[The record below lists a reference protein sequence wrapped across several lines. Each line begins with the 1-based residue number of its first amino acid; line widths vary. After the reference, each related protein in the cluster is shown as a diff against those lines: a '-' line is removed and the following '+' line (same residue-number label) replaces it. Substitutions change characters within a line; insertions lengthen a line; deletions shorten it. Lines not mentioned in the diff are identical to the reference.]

1 MTDHV
6 LVEDS
11 IAVVGMACR
20 LPGGIDSPESLW
32 RSLIETRD
40 AAAGVV
46 VGEPDGFDPEFF
58 GISLPDAE
66 AMDPRLRLALETG
79 WQALEYA
86 GIDPATL
93 RDSDT
98 GVYLGAPG
106 GDYARVATILGFRGP
121 ALSIDTAGS
130 AALVAV
136 HLAARAIAAGDCS
149 LALIGGADGPHE
161 GVAVL
166 VLARL
171 SEAHRR
177 GYQVLAVL
185 RGSAVKH
192 EGAAG
197 PGAQE
202 GPIRAALA
210 NAELAAAGI
219 DVVAGPETGSAA
231 AGLAGV
237 LTTIQAIRHGLV
249 PPTVAAAPA
258 VPWPEHDRPRR
269 AAVAVFGVSGTNA
282 HVILEQA
289 PPGPPLTP
297 VDPTRRVPLT
307 VWPFSAR
314 TPEALAE
321 QAARLADHVRAHPEF
336 TAREV
341 GHALTTTRTVF
352 DHRAA
357 VLGRNRID
365 LLAGLAAVAEGKP
378 VGPIRGLAADRR
390 VVFVFPGQGQQYQ
403 GMAAQLLAE
412 SPVFAAEIA
421 ACEAAL
427 SEFVDWSLTDV
438 LTEAEGAPSLEHVDV
453 VQPALFATMVSLAA
467 LWRSFGIE
475 PAAVLGH
482 SQGEVAAAYVAGALT
497 LSDAARI
504 VALRSRLLRELDG
517 TGGMASVNAPVARVR
532 EFMAGIDDL
541 HVAAVNSP
549 TATVVAGGVDGVAR
563 MLEVCERAAVRAR
576 RIPADC
582 AGHTAHVDVLRERL
596 DAAVAPITA
605 RATGIT
611 FFSTVTGG
619 VLGGEQLGPDYW
631 FRNLRAAVSF
641 EAGFQAAAE
650 SGYNAFL
657 EMSANPVL
665 TAAMHESLGA
675 AADSCLVTGSLRRD
689 DAGIRRLLASVSEAH
704 VGGVSPQW
712 STIYPVG
719 SARPIQLPTY
729 AFQHRTYST
738 AGVAETGGE
747 EPGDLGLAAA
757 GHPLL
762 GAVAEVPGADRFQF
776 VTRTS
781 RATRGWIADHALR
794 GTAALPAAALVELA
808 FHVGG
813 RLGVPR
819 VRKLTMHEPVTLP
832 TAGAVDLQ
840 VVVGE
845 LGESGQRTVAVFS
858 SPEDADAPLG
868 QRHWTRHADGVLTS
882 GSRTADTD
890 THGLTVWP
898 PVGATP
904 GLEPGPVYETLA
916 ALGYR
921 YGPAF
926 QGVRRIWHR
935 GDEIFAEV
943 ALPDSVADAD
953 NYGLHPALL
962 DAALQPVFAAATPL
976 QADGIRLP
984 VMWEDVELRAV
995 GAKTLRVRLTSAGT
1009 DRFRWA
1015 LGDGTGR
1022 IIAEGTVGMGV
1033 VAPTERAAG
1042 GSARR
1047 NALYSVDWLTVQAW
1061 RGRYA
1066 TRQGEWAIVGKTP
1079 FGARGEAG
1087 PARYTDLEALYTA
1100 VDSGAETPSVVVW
1113 SRVASATV
1121 VEPGTN
1127 QPRALRDELALML
1140 RQLQTWLA
1148 APPFADTKLLILTR
1162 GVQAAEADEDVSD
1175 LVGAS
1180 VWALVRTAQW
1190 EHPHRIV
1197 QVDLD
1202 EAGVSLDQIATVL
1215 RLDEPELALRRGE
1228 FLARRLRSGID
1239 PVATQDPGFTGSGPS
1254 AFDPDRTVLI
1264 TGGTGKIGGIIA
1276 RHLVSAYGARHLL
1289 LTSRSGGNADGIAEL
1304 TAELGA
1310 QGAEVTVA
1318 VCDAGDHDALAE
1330 AIDGV
1335 PAAHPV
1341 GAVVHL
1347 AATLADATFAALT
1360 EAQLDAVLP
1369 AKANGAWHL
1378 HELTQHLDLSMFV
1391 LFSSSAGAFGWAGQ
1405 ANYTAA
1411 NVFLDSLARYRHRRG
1426 LPATAMAW
1434 GWWAEDTSNTGGL
1447 DDKGRARLGR
1457 MGLTP
1462 MPTAAAMELFDAAL
1476 GTGQPYV
1483 LPIGLDLTRLTAAEP
1498 TGEPAPLFR
1507 ALAPARPQA
1516 AQQAGDS
1523 TELAARMAGLGPAER
1538 HQAMTDLLKTPV
1550 SIVLGYATPD
1560 AVQPDRP
1567 FAEMGLDSL
1576 SSIELGAR
1584 LRAMTGVKLGNA
1596 VIYQH
1601 PTVRLLAKHVLD
1613 QVTPRAA
1620 ELAAPIVAEVE
1631 LLLERLSEI
1640 YEGGPIPDALL
1651 ARLTGVIDAQSM
1663 RTPA

>member
-6 LVEDS
+6 LADDS

-20 LPGGIDSPESLW
+20 LPGGYDSPESLW
-32 RSLIETRD
+32 RSLIEDRD
-40 AAAGVV
+40 AAEEVASVSG
-46 VGEPDGFDPEFF
+46 GFDPEFF
-58 GISLPDAE
+58 GISPPDAE
-66 AMDPRLRLALETG
+66 AMDPRLRLVLETG

-98 GVYLGAPG
+98 GVYVGAPG
-106 GDYARVATILGFRGP
+106 GDYGRVSTVLGFQGP
-121 ALSIDTAGS
+121 AMSIDTAGS
-130 AALVAV
+130 AALVSM
-136 HLAARAIAAGDCS
+136 HLAARAIAVGDCS
-149 LALIGGADGPHE
+149 LALVGGAGAPHE

-171 SEAHRR
+171 SDAHRR

-185 RGSAVKH
+185 RGSAVTQ
-192 EGAAG
+192 EGAAA
-197 PGAQE
+197 PGAQL
-202 GPIRAALA
+202 GLIRAALTDA
-210 NAELAAAGI
+210 GLTAA
-219 DVVAGPETGSAA
+219 DVDVIHAHETDAAA
-231 AGLAGV
+231 AGLVGV

-249 PPTVAAAPA
+249 PPIVAALPA

-269 AAVAVFGVSGTNA
+269 AAVSAFGASGTHA
-282 HVILEQA
+282 RVILEQA
-289 PPGPPLTP
+289 PPAPPPAP
-297 VDPTRRVPLT
+297 VDPARRVPVT
-307 VWPFSAR
+307 VWPISAR

-321 QAARLADHVRAHPEF
+321 QAARLADHVRTHPEF

-341 GHALTTTRTVF
+341 GYALTTTRTLF
-352 DHRAA
+352 DHRAV

-365 LLAGLAAVAEGKP
+365 LLAGLAAVADAKP
-378 VGPIRGLAADRR
+378 VGPIRGQSADRR

-438 LTEAEGAPSLEHVDV
+438 LTEVEGAPSLEHVDV

-482 SQGEVAAAYVAGALT
+482 SQGEVAAAYVAGALS
-497 LSDAARI
+497 LSDATRI

-517 TGGMASVNAPVARVR
+517 TGGMASINAPVARVR
-532 EFMAGIDDL
+532 ELMTGIGDL
-541 HVAAVNSP
+541 HIAAVNSP

-563 MLEVCERAAVRAR
+563 MVEVCERAAVRAR

-596 DAAVAPITA
+596 DAAVAPITV
-605 RATGIT
+605 RATGTT

-631 FRNLRAAVSF
+631 FRNLRGAVSF
-641 EAGFQAAAE
+641 EKGFRAAAE

-675 AADSCLVTGSLRRD
+675 AADSCLITGSLRRD

-729 AFQHRTYST
+729 AFQHRMYST
-738 AGVAETGGE
+738 ASASEAGSG

-776 VTRTS
+776 VTRIS
-781 RATRGWIADHALR
+781 RATRGWITDHALR

-808 FHVGG
+808 FHVGDQ
-813 RLGVPR
+813 LGVPR
-819 VRKLTMHEPVTLP
+819 IRKLTVHEPVTLP
-832 TAGAVDLQ
+832 TVGAVDLQ
-840 VVVGE
+840 VAVGE

-858 SPEDADAPLG
+858 SPEDADTALG
-868 QRHWTRHADGVLTS
+868 QRHWTRHADGVLAS
-882 GSRTADTD
+882 ASRTADTD
-890 THGLTVWP
+890 TRGLTVWP
-898 PVGATP
+898 PAGATP
-904 GLEPGPVYETLA
+904 GLEPGPAYETLT
-916 ALGYR
+916 ALGHQ

-926 QGVRRIWHR
+926 RGVRRIWHR
-935 GDEIFAEV
+935 GDDIFAEV
-943 ALPDSVADAD
+943 ALPGSVADAD
-953 NYGLHPALL
+953 SYGLHPALL

-976 QADGIRLP
+976 QADAIRLP
-984 VMWEDVELRAV
+984 VVWEDVDLHAV
-995 GAKTLRVRLTSAGT
+995 GAKTLRVRLTSAGM

-1022 IIAEGTVGMGV
+1022 IIAEGTVGIGT
-1033 VAPTERAAG
+1033 VALTERAAG
-1042 GSARR
+1042 GSARQ
-1047 NALYSVDWLTVQAW
+1047 NALYSVDWLTIPVW

-1066 TRQGEWAIVGKTP
+1066 TRQGEWAIVGGEP
-1079 FGARGEAG
+1079 LGVRGEAG
-1087 PARYTDLEALYTA
+1087 PVGYPDLESLYEA
-1100 VDSGAETPSVVVW
+1100 VDSGTEVPSVVVL
-1113 SRVASATV
+1113 SRVSSVTA
-1121 VEPGTN
+1121 VEPGARPP
-1127 QPRALRDELALML
+1127 QVLRDELALTL
-1140 RQLQTWLA
+1140 RQLQIWLT
-1148 APPFADTKLLILTR
+1148 APRFADTELVILTR
-1162 GVQAAEADEDVSD
+1162 GVQAAEAVEDVTD

-1190 EHPHRIV
+1190 EHPGRIV

-1202 EAGVSLDQIATVL
+1202 EAGISLDQIATVL
-1215 RLDEPELALRRGE
+1215 RLDEPELALRHGE
-1228 FLARRLRSGID
+1228 FLARRLRSGFD
-1239 PVATQDPGFTGSGPS
+1239 TVATSDPGLAGSGPF

-1264 TGGTGKIGGIIA
+1264 TGGTGKIGGILA

-1304 TAELGA
+1304 TAELGER
-1310 QGAEVTVA
+1310 GAEVTVA
-1318 VCDAGDHDALAE
+1318 VCDAGDRDALAE

-1360 EAQLDAVLP
+1360 EEQLDAVLP

-1411 NVFLDSLARYRHRRG
+1411 NVFLDSLARYRHHRG

-1462 MPTAAAMELFDAAL
+1462 MPTSAAMDLFDAAL
-1476 GTGQPYV
+1476 RTGQPYV
-1483 LPIGLDLTRLTAAEP
+1483 LPIGLDLARLTAAEP

-1516 AQQAGDS
+1516 AQQVGDS
-1523 TELAARMAGLGPAER
+1523 TELAARMAGLGSAER
-1538 HQAMTDLLKTPV
+1538 HRAMTDLLKTPV
-1550 SIVLGYATPD
+1550 AIVLGYATPD

-1631 LLLERLSEI
+1631 MLLERLSEI
-1640 YEGGPIPDALL
+1640 YDGGPIPDALTT
-1651 ARLTGVIDAQSM
+1651 RLTGVIDAQSM